1 MTAQLREL
9 LKLFDGLDEAL
20 QEMGFRWWQVE
31 TVWPAAVNRW
41 ITQSGAA

>member
-1 MTAQLREL
+1 MTTQLREL
-9 LKLFDGLDEAL
+9 LILLDGLDEAL
-20 QEMGFRWWQVE
+20 QEMRFHWWQAD